1 LDNKPAVFGRD
12 FPMSQIAIYA
22 GWYAENVSGP
32 FELPKVEFM
41 PGAFA
46 YHLHSYSA
54 YTIRVSDHDWVGPFL
69 AKGVTCT
76 MGCVNEPYL
85 TFTPNVAM
93 FVMRFTVGQLNFGEA
108 AWAAQPVLSWQTTV
122 VGDPLYRPFAK
133 SPQALHEELTQRH
146 SPFLEWSYLR
156 VVNLEALRGAR
167 PLQLAQYLENLPDIS
182 TSAVLTE
189 KLAGYYEQQGKPSS
203 AIATLQLAL
212 KRNPTPQ
219 QRIRIRL
226 TLGEKFLAQ
235 DSTASALDDYRKL
248 AEESPDYPGRSTI
261 DEKIKSLGERL
272 RGTNAP
278 AK

>member
-1 LDNKPAVFGRD
+1 
-12 FPMSQIAIYA
+12 MSQIAIYA

-46 YHLHSYSA
+46 YHLHSFSA
-54 YTIRVSDHDWVGPFL
+54 YTIRSTDHDWVGPFL
-69 AKGVTCT
+69 AKGTTCT

-93 FVMRFTVGQLNFGEA
+93 FVMRFTVGQLTFGEA
-108 AWAAQPVLSWQTTV
+108 AWASQPVLSWQITV

-226 TLGEKFLAQ
+226 TLGEKLLAQ

-248 AEESPDYPGRSTI
+248 VEESPDYPGRSAI
-261 DEKIKSLGERL
+261 DEKIKSLDERL
-272 RGTNAP
+272 HGTNAL